1 MCWGN
6 VAGSGAGFAKGYSDI
21 GFQEG
26 PQMNQLHSSSSVVQ
40 IESLSGVC
48 EGGIV
53 STEMVV

>member
-6 VAGSGAGFAKGYSDI
+6 GAGIGAGFAKGYSDI

-26 PQMNQLHSSSSVVQ
+26 PQMNELYSSSSVVQ
-40 IESLSGVC
+40 VEFLPGVC

-53 STEMVV
+53 SIEKVV